1 MKQEYS
7 LSPFLGLGS
16 FIDSHDLVLRFNNA
30 PTDGHEKDVGQK
42 TSIRIVNSQVVAKPQ
57 FKFLEDKFY
66 SKANIQLSRNIE
78 CKFRKVHW
86 GWYFST
92 VKKVQFLFIEFSS
105 LLCQKLISSLY
116 LNTILNSKL
125 PAALVFQLEVY
136 YNVDRLLIGLTAQQI
151 GATA

>member
-7 LSPFLGLGS
+7 LSAFLGLGS

-78 CKFRKVHW
+78 SKFRKVH
-86 GWYFST
+86 
-92 VKKVQFLFIEFSS
+92 
-105 LLCQKLISSLY
+105 
-116 LNTILNSKL
+116 
-125 PAALVFQLEVY
+125 
-136 YNVDRLLIGLTAQQI
+136 
-151 GATA
+151 